1 MGRKVSFKNTIIIA
15 TSNAG
20 AEIIWEKLKQTQK
33 LEIIKEDLL
42 SYLIQNRIFAPE
54 LLNRF
59 DGVIIFKPLTKENLL
74 KIAEL
79 LLKKIQKQLK
89 EKDIDFV
96 ITEPLKEKIV
106 ELSYDPKFGAREMQ
120 RVIQEKVGN
129 VLAKELLIG
138 RIKRGM
144 RIEIDPQNFEIKI

>member
-1 MGRKVSFKNTIIIA
+1 
-15 TSNAG
+15 
-20 AEIIWEKLKQTQK
+20 
-33 LEIIKEDLL
+33 
-42 SYLIQNRIFAPE
+42 
-54 LLNRF
+54 
-59 DGVIIFKPLTKENLL
+59 
-74 KIAEL
+74 

-129 VLAKELLIG
+129 VLAK
-138 RIKRGM
+138 K
-144 RIEIDPQNFEIKI
+144 F

>member
-1 MGRKVSFKNTIIIA
+1 
-15 TSNAG
+15 
-20 AEIIWEKLKQTQK
+20 
-33 LEIIKEDLL
+33 
-42 SYLIQNRIFAPE
+42 
-54 LLNRF
+54 
-59 DGVIIFKPLTKENLL
+59 LTKENLL

-129 VLAKELLIG
+129 VLAREILMG
-138 RIKRGM
+138 GIKRGM
-144 RIEIDPQNFEIKI
+144 RIEIDPQSFEVKI